1 MTKISKIAKEKKFDQ
16 NEYVIHADGTVSKSF
31 YIIREGEIGVVDANG
46 DVSEM
51 LSPGQKALK
60 GLVVMNTPLQL
71 LFEQLLTG
79 KLPSMW
85 SAVSYPSLKPVDSY
99 VSDLILRINFFS
111 TLRENQEMKIKKS
124 ELSFAYYCIKF

>member
-51 LSPGQKALK
+51 LSPGQYFRQVNTKAKESVQSRIWKALQLTFLFLLSPSNLFYWHRPVLFYLK
-60 GLVVMNTPLQL
+60 TPKQ
-71 LFEQLLTG
+71 
-79 KLPSMW
+79 
-85 SAVSYPSLKPVDSY
+85 V
-99 VSDLILRINFFS
+99 FF
-111 TLRENQEMKIKKS
+111 
-124 ELSFAYYCIKF
+124 